1 MNVGEQIKRYR
12 ELNDLTQ
19 TELAEKLGVSRQAV
33 SSWEINRTEPNIG
46 MIEKMA
52 SIFQCRKTDLIG
64 GDDIDYLV
72 TSTPQERFVL
82 EKYRLADMET
92 RKMVERILSYAEKLN
107 ED

>member
-52 SIFQCRKTDLIG
+52 ILFQCRKTDLIG
-64 GDDIDYLV
+64 GDNVDYLI

-82 EKYRLADMET
+82 ERYRLADMET
-92 RKMVERILSYAEKLN
+92 RKMVERILSYVERLN